1 VGVTKVPITDT
12 TLYEI
17 DTILAAI
24 MQIKREQANLRC
36 MMTAILAALC
46 PEAETPQERD
56 HLDA

>member
-1 VGVTKVPITDT
+1 VPITDT
-12 TLYEI
+12 TLYEL

-36 MMTAILAALC
+36 MMTAILSALR
-46 PEAETPQERD
+46 PDAETPEERE